1 MTRKIASIVILMVI
15 VCGVQAQ
22 SIKQDIQRQKQQQE
36 ERDKAMEAAEIEEMV
51 RRANDRWEVYK
62 ESDKY
67 KILESIANDFDRWSQ
82 KGEFET
88 TIAYEERLKGQ
99 SIEKFYQLCE
109 EKITN
114 FFNGIRISDVELQQ
128 YDADSQYFPVEISI
142 SSANNSDSFL
152 VAIPV
157 SIGDAPKFKADF
169 RSCNWKKC
177 QVYDL
182 AFVDYTPHQV
192 NPHLVPTKLS
202 YNGIEYSMQ
211 IEDSREIEISF
222 KDLSGDNGACNNPY
236 CTDAVWNI
244 KMIRIAEEK
253 RIAEQRRLDSIAC
266 IKYNR
271 ELDSLVTAYNKELLQ
286 NKYNFGKETIK
297 TVKVECG
304 QGIET
309 RFSVAKNNITN
320 NYKTIIAIAEAA
332 KQREQD
338 SLACI
343 DYNKQLDS
351 IAESYNQKLLEEEY
365 NLDKKTIK
373 FLPLEVGVRNGQ
385 EIEKWFNEEQNSITK
400 KYNSIMDSSNK
411 NRKIVDDYKRTNYDD
426 LKSFVFKER
435 VSSLPS
441 GHNSYTYYNCPEYIY
456 KGILVSRAYNKYSDE
471 LIAKLIEATV
481 DINTQLNDEWTRN
494 GQYFE
499 NKVDFFDS
507 FLNYSTGSRTIN
519 KNPKYESILK
529 DKIYYKMPE
538 EERQMVDS
546 INCVEYNHKLDSIV
560 STCNE
565 KLRKE
570 GYYNLKNE
578 KIENVSLKC
587 GKGIEDRFETEKDKV
602 EKNFN
607 TIMKEID
614 KNKKTIEDY
623 KRINIDNIKSFSF
636 AKFVD
641 NTSDAY
647 GRIIT
652 NQKPAYI
659 LDVREGDLLNEKLIE
674 FIVDTNKQLNK
685 EWSKDG
691 QYFESKVEFYSIYL
705 KFGYHQVGVNPEYK
719 TILKEKKKTK

>member
-1 MTRKIASIVILMVI
+1 MKIYKNLFSKSMIMTRKIASIVILMVI

-128 YDADSQYFPVEISI
+128 YDADNQYFPVEISI
-142 SSANNSDSFL
+142 SSASNSDSFI

-157 SIGDAPKFKADF
+157 FIYDAPKFKSDF
-169 RSCNWKKC
+169 RSSNWKKC
-177 QVYDL
+177 KVYDL
-182 AFVDYTPHQV
+182 AFVDYTPQQV

-297 TVKVECG
+297 TIKVECG

-320 NYKTIIAIAEAA
+320 NYKTIIAIAEAT

-343 DYNKQLDS
+343 EYNKQLDS
-351 IAESYNQKLLEEEY
+351 IVATYNQKLLEEEY
-365 NLDKKTIK
+365 NFDKKTVK
-373 FLPLEVGVRNGQ
+373 FLPLDLNSGKKGQ
-385 EIEKWFNEEQNSITK
+385 EIERWFNEERDKIDK
-400 KYNSIMDSSNK
+400 KYNSIMAEADKSK
-411 NRKIVDDYKRTNYDD
+411 KIVDDYKRNNFDE
-426 LKSFVFKER
+426 LESFKFNKDVGAYY
-435 VSSLPS
+435 PS
-441 GHNSYTYYNCPEYIY
+441 GYNQYTYYNCLECIN
-456 KGILVSRAYNKYSDE
+456 KSITNARIYNKYSN
-471 LIAKLIEATV
+471 KLIEKLIEVTV
-481 DINTQLNDEWTRN
+481 DINTQLNNEWTKN

-499 NKVDFFDS
+499 NKVEFFDS
-507 FLNYSTGSRTIN
+507 
-519 KNPKYESILK
+519 
-529 DKIYYKMPE
+529 
-538 EERQMVDS
+538 
-546 INCVEYNHKLDSIV
+546 
-560 STCNE
+560 
-565 KLRKE
+565 
-570 GYYNLKNE
+570 
-578 KIENVSLKC
+578 
-587 GKGIEDRFETEKDKV
+587 
-602 EKNFN
+602 
-607 TIMKEID
+607 
-614 KNKKTIEDY
+614 
-623 KRINIDNIKSFSF
+623 
-636 AKFVD
+636 
-641 NTSDAY
+641 
-647 GRIIT
+647 
-652 NQKPAYI
+652 
-659 LDVREGDLLNEKLIE
+659 
-674 FIVDTNKQLNK
+674 
-685 EWSKDG
+685 
-691 QYFESKVEFYSIYL
+691 YL
-705 KFGYHQVGVNPEYK
+705 KFFNAGLVAINPEYK
-719 TILKEKKKTK
+719 TILKEKKNAKK